1 MAEMLWGFGGVK
13 LVYGTTEMELP
24 HCYGKL
30 GFQELK
36 NTWRTKSG
44 NLKVQ
49 HKGFIPVINITMW
62 NLGTWGAGAFN
73 MSSLIQMLN
82 AAKTEGIM
90 VYPRYEYSNDLG
102 YLCILNSD
110 ISPEDF
116 SQNVAA
122 GQTLEL
128 SFIGKQKID
137 NMPTYT
143 TWEGFYY
150 MVDFYD
156 NYLIDHNGNNLILKG

>member
-1 MAEMLWGFGGVK
+1 
-13 LVYGTTEMELP
+13 
-24 HCYGKL
+24 
-30 GFQELK
+30 
-36 NTWRTKSG
+36 
-44 NLKVQ
+44 
-49 HKGFIPVINITMW
+49 
-62 NLGTWGAGAFN
+62 
-73 MSSLIQMLN
+73 MSSMRLLLIVCEL
-82 AAKTEGIM
+82 ASAVT
-90 VYPRYEYSNDLG
+90 
-102 YLCILNSD
+102 